1 MSEYLPS
8 SHQTDWPEPTAFEK
22 LRIKT
27 EMQLVQLINSELKL
41 GIRDARRAFTPAD
54 AWPVRE
60 DCKRRANSAYA
71 RATGLISVVGEITAD
86 ERNRMQ
92 AGLEQLQ
99 RMLEALS
106 MVGSAPAEDE
116 ISALAHA
123 VREATECREGLAQ
136 EDWFRAERALK
147 AQRES
152 NAACCAS

>member
-1 MSEYLPS
+1 
-8 SHQTDWPEPTAFEK
+8 
-22 LRIKT
+22 
-27 EMQLVQLINSELKL
+27 
-41 GIRDARRAFTPAD
+41 
-54 AWPVRE
+54 
-60 DCKRRANSAYA
+60 
-71 RATGLISVVGEITAD
+71 LISVVGEITAD